1 MSIRRRSVLNTTT
14 INIVVRLIDLVC
26 LLILIELVLYW
37 DIMRCMLL
45 LFYWRR
51 INSSNSSSL
60 LSVQVPD

>member
-1 MSIRRRSVLNTTT
+1 VSIRRRSVLNTTT